1 MTTTNLGL
9 FQLATTSP
17 DYENGNSPVAQL
29 SAALA
34 TLDAKSNVAVYNS
47 GTAIAITQGL
57 VVLTKTGS
65 LAAMT
70 LAKPVAGLPSAS
82 TPGNDGQ
89 TLRVVSTTAYAH
101 TITTPANGIN
111 GGHTVIT
118 FTAAYDFVELT
129 AYNGTWVFGATNNVT
144 VTT

>member
-1 MTTTNLGL
+1 LY
-9 FQLATTSP
+9 QLPTTSP
-17 DYENGNSPVAQL
+17 DYENGASPIALVSASLAKLDGSHNVVA
-29 SAALA
+29 
-34 TLDAKSNVAVYNS
+34 YNS
-47 GTAIAITQGL
+47 GTAITITQGL

-70 LAKPVAGLPSAS
+70 LALPTAGLPSA
-82 TPGNDGQ
+82 TVPGNDGQ

-101 TITTPANGIN
+101 TITTPTNGIN

-118 FTAAYDFVELT
+118 FTGAYDFVELT